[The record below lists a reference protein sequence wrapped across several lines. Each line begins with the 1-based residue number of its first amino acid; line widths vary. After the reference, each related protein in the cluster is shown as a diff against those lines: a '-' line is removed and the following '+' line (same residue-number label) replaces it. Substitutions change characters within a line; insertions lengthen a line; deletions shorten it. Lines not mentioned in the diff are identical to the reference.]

1 MPLPPPRIPAA
12 IEEIADQA
20 RRLTVSEGHRLWWTE
35 QGDAGGTALLVLHGG
50 PGGRTR
56 APTLDWWRNLPLRV
70 LAFDQ
75 RGCGRSEPR
84 GSLQCNTLAAL
95 VQDIEALRVAAGVER
110 WAIAGG
116 SWGARLA
123 LAYAASHPQRVSGLF
138 LRSPFLGALA
148 ETSRYIEPW
157 FDWLDAIGQAWLG
170 AAATQALSKLY
181 RGELGAFG
189 ADTGLTRSDAQPPT
203 LPAVLDDARLAA
215 AWAAFDE
222 AQNLAGGARLDG
234 RRFTAMAAAGAE
246 TLASWRI
253 HATHALAGWGCADP
267 ALGAWPEALALRAA
281 WSGPVS
287 IVAGADDACCDPH
300 NAVRLAALWPQAVLA
315 LVPGAGHRLDDPALA
330 PVLAAAARDFGPAI
344 IAALRSPPPHP

>member
-1 MPLPPPRIPAA
+1 MLPTSPVVPTSV
-12 IEEIADQA
+12 EQSADRD
-20 RRLTVSEGHRLWWTE
+20 RRLAVDAGHRLWWTE
-35 QGDAGGTALLVLHGG
+35 QGDANGAALLVLHGG

-56 APTLDWWRNLPLRV
+56 APTLDWWRELPLRV

-84 GSLQCNTLAAL
+84 GGLQRNTLWAL

-123 LAYAASHPQRVSGLF
+123 LAYAAAYPQRVTGLF
-138 LRSPFLGALA
+138 LRSPFIGALA

-157 FDWLDAIGQAWLG
+157 FDWLGSAGQSWLG
-170 AAATQALSKLY
+170 AAATQALSTLY
-181 RGELGAFG
+181 RGEPIAFG
-189 ADTGLTRSDAQPPT
+189 ADLPA

-222 AQNLAGGARLDG
+222 AQNLPGGARLAG
-234 RRFTAMAAAGAE
+234 RGFNAMEAAGAE
-246 TLASWRI
+246 TMASWRI
-253 HATHALAGWGCADP
+253 HAVHALAGWGCAQR

-287 IVAGADDACCDPH
+287 VVAGSLDACCDPH
-300 NAVRLAALWPQAVLA
+300 NAVRLAALWPQAALA
-315 LVPGAGHRLDDPALA
+315 LVPSAGHRLDDLALA
-330 PVLAAAARDFGPAI
+330 PVLAAAARDFGTAI
-344 IAALRSPPPHP
+344 IAAPRSPHPRP